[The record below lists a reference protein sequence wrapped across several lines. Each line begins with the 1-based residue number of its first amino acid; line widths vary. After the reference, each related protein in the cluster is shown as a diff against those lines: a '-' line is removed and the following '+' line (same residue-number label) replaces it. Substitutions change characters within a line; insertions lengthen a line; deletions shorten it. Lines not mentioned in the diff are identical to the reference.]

1 MNMMNIQQLIFL
13 IHLAI
18 AMKPTWIAEL
28 QAPHFIERLE
38 VGEICNFFNSRNC
51 LLSFVMCMM

>member
-13 IHLAI
+13 IQLAI

-38 VGEICNFFNSRNC
+38 VGEICIFFNSRPT
-51 LLSFVMCMM
+51 